1 MRKPK
6 LTRITAMLLAFVMAF
21 GIFVVMPQN
30 TSAAASSSESSA
42 QEIANIL
49 NADSYAEYSA
59 RYTKQKKG
67 TEEIAIDI
75 FDFRIDPNTLKAN
88 EVYVASE
95 NPEMQGVAGA
105 DEAVYMPDHGQV
117 SWKLNITEEQRGM
130 YALMFE
136 YYPIVDNVSTIER
149 VLYIDGAV
157 PFSEARSLSFTKLWK
172 YYYDTETTD
181 EAGNPVTERIYDY
194 MTDENGKYVFRQD
207 VNGNDLRYNIEQTP
221 DWRTYYCTDVD
232 GYYFEPFEF
241 YLSAG
246 EHTITLEGV
255 RESLVL
261 KSIKLVPVPNT
272 LTYEEYSALH
282 ADAKAAEGEIVRIE
296 AELPYAVSDTSI
308 SPTNDRSSSI
318 NSPSVP
324 DAQLYNVIGANSYS
338 TVGQWAS
345 YKFEVTDTG
354 LYDIVFRYRQ
364 NALEGMFV
372 SRVIKLWS
380 SDGMYGLPD
389 GTPTVPFKEANSI
402 RFDFS
407 KEWQATALGEGGN
420 AYQFYF
426 KEGVEY
432 VIQIEV
438 GLGELSDI
446 ISTVQNALTSI
457 NNSYLN
463 ILKLTGASPDKY
475 RDYGFLD
482 IMPETVRALNVD
494 SRTLYA
500 VSEAI
505 VELCGTKGSHVATL
519 DKIAELLNRMG
530 SDEDE
535 IAANLSNLKSNI
547 GTLGTW
553 LNSSKTQSLTLD
565 FVNIQPA
572 GSKLPRAKA
581 SAFSSIWF
589 EIRSFVSSFFVDYN
603 SLGVTEENQSDDSID
618 VWLAYGRDQSLIWRN
633 MIDSQFTPASGVAVN
648 LKLVTAT
655 TLLPSVLAGQG
666 PDVYIGLAS
675 ADVINY
681 AIRGAIKDVQDYEG
695 FEDIFGYDVTKTVY
709 NEDTYTY
716 NYYTKDG
723 KKVDISEINFN
734 YANTI
739 PISLY
744 GKTYGVPETT
754 NFPMMF
760 YRMDV
765 LADVGID
772 IPKTWDEVLEAV
784 PVLQANNMEIGLTY
798 ETATDMILYQFGG
811 SRWRYEDDEEY
822 AGAQIGL
829 DTDTALDAFRFCVRL
844 YTDYSFPVT
853 FDAANRFR
861 TGEMPLVITDYCN
874 TYNTL
879 TVFAT
884 EIRGLWKFTSVPGV
898 IRENG
903 EISNC
908 SMAALTATVMLY
920 NDDEQYDAAWEYMKW
935 QSTAEAQASYGNQMV
950 ALVGPAAKYAS
961 ANMNAIKDLSWTSS
975 EYEALIS
982 QMDNLAAV
990 PNYPGSYIIA
1000 RYTKFAFLAAV
1011 NEDADPIDELQGYI
1025 TTINKELTRKR
1036 EEFELKTLALGQ
1048 TPEEARAE
1056 GK

>member
-6 LTRITAMLLAFVMAF
+6 LTRITAMLLALVMSFGVFVLLPNESF
-21 GIFVVMPQN
+21 
-30 TSAAASSSESSA
+30 AATATADEGSSQA
-42 QEIANIL
+42 LANIL
-49 NADSYAEYSA
+49 NSDSYAEYSA

-67 TEEIAIDI
+67 TEEIAVDI
-75 FDFRIDPNTLKAN
+75 FDFAIDPNTLKAN

-95 NPEMQGVAGA
+95 HPNMAGVEGA
-105 DEAVYMPDHGQV
+105 DISVYTPDHGQI
-117 SWKLNITEEQRGM
+117 SWTVTLTEEQRGM
-130 YALMFE
+130 YGIVFE
-136 YYPIVDNVSTIER
+136 YYPIIDNVSTIER
-149 VLYIDGAV
+149 ILYIDGAV
-157 PFSEARSLSFTKLWK
+157 PFSEARSLSFSKIWK
-172 YYYDTETTD
+172 YYHDTES
-181 EAGNPVTERIYDY
+181 GRVYGY
-194 MTDENGKYVFRQD
+194 MTDEDGKKVFRQD
-207 VNGNDLRYNIEQTP
+207 VNGNDLRYSIEQSP
-221 DWRTYYCTDVD
+221 EWRTYYCSDVD

-241 YLSAG
+241 YFSAG

-255 RESLVL
+255 RESLVI
-261 KSIKLVPVPNT
+261 KSIKLVPIEKTPS
-272 LTYEEYSALH
+272 YEEYIAQFAGEGA
-282 ADAKAAEGEIVRIE
+282 ADGEIVRIE
-296 AELPYAVSDTSI
+296 AELPDAVSDTSI

-324 DAQLYNVIGANSYS
+324 DAQLYNVIGANSYN

-345 YKFEVTDTG
+345 YNFTVTDTG

-364 NALEGMFV
+364 NALEGMFI

-389 GTPTVPFKEANSI
+389 GTPTVPFEEANGI

-407 KEWQATALGEGGN
+407 KKWQATALGSGDTTF
-420 AYQFYF
+420 QFYF

-432 VIQIEV
+432 VIQLEV
-438 GLGELSDI
+438 GLGQLSDV
-446 ISTVQNALTSI
+446 ISTVQTTLTSV
-457 NNSYLN
+457 NTSYLN

-482 IMPETVRALNVD
+482 IMPDTVRALNVD

-500 VSEAI
+500 VSDSI
-505 VELCGTKGSHVATL
+505 VELCGTRGSHVATL
-519 DKIAELLNRMG
+519 DKVAELLNRMG
-530 SDEDE
+530 SDQDE
-535 IAANLSNLKSNI
+535 IAANLSNLKSYI
-547 GTLGTW
+547 GTLGSW
-553 LNSSKTQSLTLD
+553 LNSSKSQSLTLD
-565 FVNIQPA
+565 FISIQPS
-572 GSKLPRAKA
+572 GEELPRATA

-589 EIRSFVSSFFVDYN
+589 EMRSFVSSFFVDYN
-603 SLGVTEENQSDDSID
+603 SLGVTAENVGEDSID

-633 MIDSQFTPASGVAVN
+633 MIDSQFTPESGIAVN

-716 NYYTKDG
+716 NYYNKAG
-723 KKVDISEINFN
+723 EKVDISEINFN

-772 IPKTWDEVLEAV
+772 IPTTWDEVLEAV
-784 PVLQANNMEIGLTY
+784 PILQANNMEIGLTY
-798 ETATDMILYQFGG
+798 ETAMDMILYQFGG
-811 SRWRYEDDEEY
+811 SRWKYEDDEEY

-853 FDAANRFR
+853 FDASNRFR

-884 EIRGLWKFTSVPGV
+884 EIRGLWRFTSVPGV

-903 EISNC
+903 ELSNC
-908 SMAALTATVMLY
+908 SMASLTATVMLY

-935 QSTAEAQASYGNQMV
+935 QSGADVQASYGNQMV

-961 ANMNAIKDLSWTSS
+961 ANMNAIKDLSWTSA

-1000 RYTKFAFLAAV
+1000 RYTKFSFLAAV
-1011 NEDADPIDELQGYI
+1011 NDDADPIDELQSYI

-1036 EEFELKTLALGQ
+1036 EEFELKTLEIGE
-1048 TPEEARAE
+1048 TPEEARAKE
-1056 GK
+1056 AK

>member
-6 LTRITAMLLAFVMAF
+6 LTRITAMMLALVMAF
-21 GIFVVMPQN
+21 GVFLVMPQSA
-30 TSAAASSSESSA
+30 SAAESTSNNSSQALASV
-42 QEIANIL
+42 L
-49 NADSYAEYSA
+49 NSDSYADYSA

-67 TEEIAIDI
+67 TEEIVMNI
-75 FDFRIDPNTLKAN
+75 FDFQIDPNTLKAD

-95 NPEMQGVAGA
+95 IPEMQGVEGA
-105 DEAVYMPDHGQV
+105 DQSIYMPDHGQV
-117 SWKLNITEEQRGM
+117 SWTFTITEEQRGM
-130 YALMFE
+130 YALVFE

-149 VLYIDGAV
+149 MLYIDGAV
-157 PFSEARSLSFTKLWK
+157 PFSEARSLAFSKVWK
-172 YYYDTETTD
+172 YYYDEQTTD
-181 EAGNPVTERIYDY
+181 EAGNPITERVYDY
-194 MTDENGKYVFRQD
+194 IIDENGKRGFRQD
-207 VNGNDLRYNIEQTP
+207 INGNDLRYNIEQTP
-221 DWRTYYCTDVD
+221 EWRTYYCIDVD
-232 GYYFEPFEF
+232 GYYSDPFEF

-261 KSIKLVPVPNT
+261 KSIKFVPVPDI
-272 LTYEEYSALH
+272 LTYEEYRAQF
-282 ADAKAAEGEIVRIE
+282 ADAKPAEGEVIRIE
-296 AELPYAVSDTSI
+296 AELPNAVSDNAI

-318 NSPSVP
+318 NSPNVP

-338 TVGQWAS
+338 TVGQWAN
-345 YKFEVTDTG
+345 YEFTVTDTG

-364 NALEGMFV
+364 NSLEGMFV
-372 SRVIKLWS
+372 SRVIKIWS

-389 GTPTVPFKEANSI
+389 GTPTVPFEEANGI

-407 KEWQATALGEGGN
+407 KDWQVSAMGDGETT
-420 AYQFYF
+420 YQLYF
-426 KEGVEY
+426 KEGVDY
-432 VIQIEV
+432 VIQVEV
-438 GLGELSDI
+438 GLGELSDV
-446 ISTVQNALTSI
+446 ISTVQNSLKSI

-482 IMPETVRALNVD
+482 IMPETVRALNVE

-500 VSEAI
+500 VSNSI

-519 DKIAELLNRMG
+519 DKVAELLNRMG

-535 IAANLSNLKSNI
+535 IAANLSSLKSNI

-553 LNSSKTQSLTLD
+553 LNSSKAQALTLD
-565 FVNIQPA
+565 FINVQPS
-572 GSKLPRAKA
+572 GSELPRAKA
-581 SAFSSIWF
+581 SAWSSIWF
-589 EIRSFVSSFFVDYN
+589 EMRSFVSSFFVDYN
-603 SLGVTEENQSDDSID
+603 SLGVTSENLTGDSVD

-633 MIDSQFTPASGVAVN
+633 MIDSQFTPATGIPVN

-675 ADVINY
+675 SDVINY
-681 AIRGAIKDVQDYEG
+681 AIRGAIKDVQDHEG
-695 FEDIFGYDVTKTVY
+695 FEEIFGYDITKTIY
-709 NEDTYTY
+709 NTDTYTY
-716 NYYTKDG
+716 NYYKSDG
-723 KKVDISEINFN
+723 TKVDISEVNFN

-765 LADVGID
+765 LADVGVD
-772 IPKTWDEVLEAV
+772 VPVTWDDMLEAV

-798 ETATDMILYQFGG
+798 GTATNMMLYQYGG
-811 SRWRYEDDEEY
+811 SRWKYEDDDEY

-829 DTDTALDAFRFCVRL
+829 DTDIALDSFRFCVRL
-844 YTDYSFPVT
+844 FTDYSFPVA
-853 FDAANRFR
+853 FDSANRFR
-861 TGEMPLVITDYCN
+861 TGEMPLVITDYCSL
-874 TYNTL
+874 YNTL

-903 EISNC
+903 ELSNC
-908 SMAALTATVMLY
+908 SMATLTATVMLY
-920 NDDEQYDAAWEYMKW
+920 KDDANYDSAWEYMKW
-935 QSTAEAQASYGNQMV
+935 QSGADVQASYGNQMV

-961 ANMNAIKDLSWTSS
+961 ANMRAIKDLSWTST
-975 EYEALIS
+975 EYVELIA
-982 QMDNLAAV
+982 QLDNLAAV

-1000 RYTKFAFLAAV
+1000 RYMDFAFLAAV
-1011 NEDADPIDELQGYI
+1011 NEDADPVDELQSYI

-1036 EEFELKTLALGQ
+1036 EEFDLKTLELGQ
-1048 TPEEARAE
+1048 TPEQARAE